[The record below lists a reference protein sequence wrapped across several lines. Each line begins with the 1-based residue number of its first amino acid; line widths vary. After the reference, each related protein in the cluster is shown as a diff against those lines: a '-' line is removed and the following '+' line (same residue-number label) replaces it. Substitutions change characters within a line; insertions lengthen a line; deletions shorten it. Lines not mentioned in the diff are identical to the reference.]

1 MPEISRRVADVEIQI
16 RILVSRVASLGRAEM
31 LRILTIRDDAQR
43 ASEIGNLHQEG
54 VLRESAELLIDCEED
69 PILRALLVGMLWEAG

>member
-1 MPEISRRVADVEIQI
+1 
-16 RILVSRVASLGRAEM
+16 M

-54 VLRESAELLIDCEED
+54 VLREFAELLIDCEED
-69 PILRALLVGMLWEAG
+69 RFYGPYLWACSGKPADLRGATQQHPPNGR